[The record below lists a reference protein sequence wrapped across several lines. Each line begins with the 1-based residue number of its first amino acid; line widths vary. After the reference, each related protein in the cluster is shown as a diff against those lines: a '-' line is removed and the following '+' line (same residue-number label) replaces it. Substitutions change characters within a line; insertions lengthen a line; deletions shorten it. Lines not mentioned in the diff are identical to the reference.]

1 VIYIAKAT
9 ENFGLP
15 MMHPIYECALE
26 VLPNHQMAQMCLQ
39 FTALECKLGEI
50 PLKLKQGVCNNWFPH
65 SPDMAPKCRLGL
77 SM

>member
-1 VIYIAKAT
+1 MFMIYIAKAT

-39 FTALECKLGEI
+39 FTAHECKLGEI
-50 PLKLKQGVCNNWFPH
+50 NCACAIYAHASQFCDLCVETKFW
-65 SPDMAPKCRLGL
+65 AE
-77 SM
+77 